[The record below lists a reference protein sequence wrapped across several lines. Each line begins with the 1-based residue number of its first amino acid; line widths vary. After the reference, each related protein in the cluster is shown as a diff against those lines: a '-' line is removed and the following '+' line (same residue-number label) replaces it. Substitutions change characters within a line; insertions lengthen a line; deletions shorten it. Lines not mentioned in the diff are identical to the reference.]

1 MSAAAARRGARVR
14 LSNARSSAHP
24 APLKLRIQATLDFR
38 VNSAPSQ
45 LQRSASA
52 CQGQR
57 SREMAWRVQ
66 WRVGSACLL
75 RIEESARARTETTKP
90 AAKRKLLLQLLLPL
104 MRLTLHVESFCG
116 AIAAAL
122 LLQLRKQQL
131 ALRHRG
137 TAALLLRSWL
147 LARTD
152 WWLVCTGAVYGCEFD
167 ADQCFSSLGTPCGR
181 DSTVVRT
188 LASRAHAGKTE
199 RARSARKR

>member
-1 MSAAAARRGARVR
+1 MREHRESQNECCRRVRRGACASV
-14 LSNARSSAHP
+14 SSARSSAHP

-38 VNSAPSQ
+38 VNSAPSR

-66 WRVGSACLL
+66 WRVGSASAAHRREC
-75 RIEESARARTETTKP
+75 ESGTDTTKP
-90 AAKRKLLLQLLLPL
+90 AAKRKLLLQLLLLSPL

-152 WWLVCTGAVYGCEFD
+152 WWLVCTGAVY
-167 ADQCFSSLGTPCGR
+167 
-181 DSTVVRT
+181 
-188 LASRAHAGKTE
+188 
-199 RARSARKR
+199 